1 MNKFTHN
8 IRIHDSSIKVYLKT
22 QQFLENK
29 WIQHGLFFAL
39 GLFLFD
45 PLFATVDGDM
55 KASVEDL
62 QKEIFGSGWVTV
74 GKIGAA
80 ATGVV
85 MSVAKM
91 NMIPFIIGGLSSGGI
106 HFFQKH
112 TAAAAACLM

>member
-1 MNKFTHN
+1 MKSTTL
-8 IRIHDSSIKVYLKT
+8 ILKT
-22 QQFLENK
+22 YLTIESTLEIK
-29 WIQHGLFFAL
+29 WIQHGLFFGLA
-39 GLFLFD
+39 LFLFD
-45 PLFATVDGDM
+45 PLFAGVDGDM

-91 NMIPFIIGGLSSGGI
+91 NMIPFVIGGLSSGCI

-112 TAAAAACLM
+112 TAAAAACLF